1 MNLTCLVHVPRVFA
15 SMGTIK
21 RGILKRDYIAQ
32 KYNEFYFFFFC
43 GDAKGQRKK
52 EENQRRKEN
61 RTNSLRKWHLNRDV
75 VE

>member
-32 KYNEFYFFFFC
+32 KYNEFYFFFFVVMLR
-43 GDAKGQRKK
+43 DKERKK
-52 EENQRRKEN
+52 KTKGGKRIGQI
-61 RTNSLRKWHLNRDV
+61 HLGNGI
-75 VE
+75 